1 MFLKLNF
8 EKLLSKCFISRLDQ
22 PIPKQK
28 NDIKDHPGGTMGYA
42 AVGYKPAKAV
52 QYWNKSDFNEGA
64 VLAVK
69 DVFDF
74 E

>member
-1 MFLKLNF
+1 MGRFSDVAKGGRGAVRPWRHF
-8 EKLLSKCFISRLDQ
+8 YG
-22 PIPKQK
+22 
-28 NDIKDHPGGTMGYA
+28 GGTMGYA
-42 AVGYKPAKAV
+42 AVSYKPAKAV
-52 QYWNKSDFNEGA
+52 QYWNKSDLNVGA

>member
-1 MFLKLNF
+1 
-8 EKLLSKCFISRLDQ
+8 LDQ